1 MVCYARIVANYTDKQ
16 NLPSKNKTRET
27 ERKKTNKINP
37 GLAFSSSSYPS
48 VWSSCCGY
56 CRRGLL
62 SVPGITR
69 CLSSLPLSP
78 PSQSIHPSIQVG
90 LLFPPNA
97 LHISNELNK
106 WY

>member
-48 VWSSCCGY
+48 VWSACCRY

-62 SVPGITR
+62 SVPGITSLSFFPPS
-69 CLSSLPLSP
+69 LSSKPINSSTNPSRSPLPP
-78 PSQSIHPSIQVG
+78 KCPSY
-90 LLFPPNA
+90 F
-97 LHISNELNK
+97 E
-106 WY
+106 